1 MIALSSTPCEKMV
14 RYTWCEFQGPSVVS
28 MVEVV
33 RMWLVQRPE
42 KKKLEGLSR

>member
-28 MVEVV
+28 MVEVAS
-33 RMWLVQRPE
+33 
-42 KKKLEGLSR
+42 KYYLEDNNPNYW